1 MYLSHYF
8 SKVGGE
14 EFDRYGQQDDSKNLA
29 NYIDAL
35 FAQNFLQS
43 WTRFQNNINNQNVD
57 QYGNNDIDQIVFC
70 P

>member
-43 WTRFQNNINNQNVD
+43 
-57 QYGNNDIDQIVFC
+57 
-70 P
+70 